1 MQRRY
6 AVRRIKTKRN
16 GRKESGGKIMM
27 KVNKIRKR
35 IKVKINK
42 QEFVRITGEP
52 DNTIKWDELIG
63 YCRKNMIPLAN
74 LPEELVNKFRTE

>member
-1 MQRRY
+1 
-6 AVRRIKTKRN
+6 
-16 GRKESGGKIMM
+16 MM

-52 DNTIKWDELIG
+52 DNTIKWDELI
-63 YCRKNMIPLAN
+63 AN

>member
-1 MQRRY
+1 M
-6 AVRRIKTKRN
+6 
-16 GRKESGGKIMM
+16 
-27 KVNKIRKR
+27 
-35 IKVKINK
+35 KINK